1 MAPGDHP
8 LLGWET
14 PRSLAI
20 GLHRA
25 TRRARGGD
33 LKDDGQWQAD
43 RHPLGGSAQ
52 QLGEKQRRREVLE
65 RVGTPSGGPMS
76 STQLVQAIAAN
87 ASGST
92 EWGRSAA

>member
-33 LKDDGQWQAD
+33 LEDDGQWQAD
-43 RHPLGGSAQ
+43 RHLLGGSAQ

-65 RVGTPSGGPMS
+65 RVGNAERRTDELDPIGPSDGG
-76 STQLVQAIAAN
+76 
-87 ASGST
+87 
-92 EWGRSAA
+92 GRLRIH